1 MHTRRPFKNAGCF
14 PGRKSGMPMTTRQLN
29 RLFHEAAAGA
39 GIKKGV
45 TLHALRHSFATHLLE
60 RGTDI
65 RIIQALLGH
74 DKLDTTARYTRVA
87 TGMIASIKS
96 PLDLLSQPR
105 KKPGKKSDPGEKDQ
119 PPA

>member
-1 MHTRRPFKNAGCF
+1 MA
-14 PGRKSGMPMTTRQLN
+14 
-29 RLFHEAAAGA
+29 
-39 GIKKGV
+39 
-45 TLHALRHSFATHLLE
+45 LHALRHSFATHLLE

-87 TGMIASIKS
+87 TGMIAAIES
-96 PLDLLSQPR
+96 PLDLLAQPR
-105 KKPGKKSDPGEKDQ
+105 KKPSRSRKVQ